1 MGHFGFSYIGLLWLI
16 MLFIPNIFW
25 TRCKPEGYDPRGENK
40 VLAAL
45 ERIGEAWAP
54 VPLWSFPILTC
65 APGRHGAC
73 GCWLRPS

>member
-45 ERIGEAWAP
+45 ERRMRPRFW
-54 VPLWSFPILTC
+54 ILT
-65 APGRHGAC
+65 ADRSRNMPTS
-73 GCWLRPS
+73 LRNKRSTP

>member
-45 ERIGEAWAP
+45 ERRMRPRFW
-54 VPLWSFPILTC
+54 ILT
-65 APGRHGAC
+65 AGRSRNMPTS
-73 GCWLRPS
+73 LRNKRSTP